1 MNALLVNVTINEREP
16 ALAALRGE
24 IVPRASRAPGF
35 VAGYWLL
42 SEDNGRGTSV
52 LLFESAQSA
61 QELARVIESEGPPTD
76 TVALDGLEIRE
87 VVAHA

>member
-16 ALAALRGE
+16 ALAVLRE
-24 IVPRASRAPGF
+24 QIVPRASQAPGF

-42 SEDNGRGTSV
+42 SDENRGTSV
-52 LLFESAQSA
+52 LVFESAESA
-61 QELARVIESEGPPTD
+61 RALARVIESEGPPTD
-76 TVALDGLEIRE
+76 AVVLEGLELRE